1 MSHQSSLP
9 RCDFDR
15 KTNLTVVSQVTN
27 AVNVDDPVPQQPSIV
42 TSPDPVEMIETEMT
56 DVALVRLLP
65 TSTDMSQA
73 KKPAP
78 LLLVA

>member
-1 MSHQSSLP
+1 M
-9 RCDFDR
+9 
-15 KTNLTVVSQVTN
+15 
-27 AVNVDDPVPQQPSIV
+27 NVDDPVPQQPSIV